1 MKKSSLLVAF
11 ALVLVLVGSAFAAAS
26 KHSSNAS
33 GIMKMSG
40 TVVSSTSS
48 ELVLSSK
55 MKGKTEQETF
65 AINPQTKTRGTLAA
79 GETATVR
86 YKNEN
91 GQTVATMIS
100 AHKMAAAASK
110 SK

>member
-1 MKKSSLLVAF
+1 MKRNSLIAF

-55 MKGKTEQETF
+55 MKGKAEQETF
-65 AINPQTKTRGTLAA
+65 VVNPQTKTRGTLSA
-79 GETATVR
+79 GETVTVR

-91 GQTVATMIS
+91 GQKVATMIS
-100 AHKMAAAASK
+100 AHKMAAATTK